1 MSEPFVG
8 EIKLVG
14 FNFAPRGFAFC
25 RGQLLPIAQ
34 NTALFSLLGTQYGGD
49 GRTTFGLPD
58 LQGRAPIG
66 FGNGAGLPS
75 YPALG
80 LRPGAPTT
88 HITTSNLP
96 AHKHLLSVSSQAQA
110 SISIPANTAEG
121 DTSTPGSDKIF
132 AQSSKGLSS
141 TNTYT
146 SASENTTLKPINTVL
161 DVPVS
166 GETNLTGGSQP
177 VQIQSPSLTINYVIA
192 LTGIFPSRS

>member
-1 MSEPFVG
+1 MSDPFIG

-66 FGNGAGLPS
+66 FGSGPGLPS

-80 LRPGAPTT
+80 IKAGAATT
-88 HITTSNLP
+88 HITNNNLP
-96 AHKHLLSVSSQAQA
+96 AHQHSLTLNTQTQA
-110 SISIPANTAEG
+110 SISIPAEAAEG
-121 DTSTPGSDKIF
+121 DSSTPGTDKIL

-141 TNTYT
+141 INTYT
-146 SASENTTLKPINTVL
+146 SAAANTTLKPFDASLTI
-161 DVPVS
+161 PIS
-166 GETNLTGGSQP
+166 GETNATGSSQAIN
-177 VQIQSPSLTINYVIA
+177 IQSPALTINYVIA
-192 LTGIFPSRS
+192 LTGLFPSRS